1 MRCIPKT
8 DEKKIK
14 EEKRKKKD
22 EANVEGENKKTSKGL
37 HLKKVDWRKLLG

>member
-1 MRCIPKT
+1 MYSKNRW
-8 DEKKIK
+8 EKNKGRK
-14 EEKRKKKD
+14 KKKKD